1 MEAEKTSQQEPENPM
16 PEPPRKRRLR
26 PIFARTLAI
35 FFATVATVRA
45 ITWLAKGIGAIGTI
59 EAVLDAA
66 GYGDAV
72 AWFDNFVDS
81 MVMPVIDFVA
91 LILSFSA

>member
-1 MEAEKTSQQEPENPM
+1 MQTEKTSQQEPENPT
-16 PEPPRKRRLR
+16 PEPPHKRRLR
-26 PIFARTLAI
+26 AVFARAVAI

-59 EAVLDAA
+59 EAVLAAA

-72 AWFDNFVDS
+72 DRFDNFVDS

-91 LILSFSA
+91 QLLAS